1 MVHQHDHPSN
11 ISEDER
17 ALLYLC
23 MRDLRDHQI
32 GARLFISVR
41 TVQRRLER
49 LMTLAEAESRF
60 GLGARA
66 TRLGWIAPEP
76 ALTVVD
82 ASRRLAG

>member
-1 MVHQHDHPSN
+1 MDVQRVRPPA
-11 ISEDER
+11 ISDDDR

-23 MRDLRDHQI
+23 LDDLRDHEI

-49 LMTLAEAESRF
+49 LMTLAGARGRF

-66 TRLGWIAPEP
+66 AKLGWIDPGP
-76 ALTVVD
+76 RLPLTD
-82 ASRRLAG
+82 SSQRMAG